1 MSDEFN
7 KMSAMSMLSAL
18 GSRLTHLQS
27 TRYSEE
33 SSNIQGV
40 DTYSENAKNGWVAEW
55 MLSYLMDR
63 VLEGQSGYV
72 STHHIAQLIQ
82 QEQPSVSEEHVRF
95 IARFLSVD
103 CEFHFVNESFSS
115 VSSRSLTKL
124 VDYQVRSDRVKL
136 TKAGRLIHRV
146 TNLQQD
152 WLYEDK
158 NVEKVLRALKNGE
171 FSRIPSLAAEIV
183 ATLGL
188 ASAEITEI
196 REHASYQEVAQAY
209 FKQRE
214 QFSETIQ
221 LCLEA
226 AHKCFE
232 FLDSREARSRMAIF
246 VQDQDSQTIMSIKF
260 LKDVVVEI
268 CSACESLSRNFT
280 SLIKLMQNDKTPRLG
295 ILNFN
300 DVIDQFVGSAVSE
313 DGLESVINDCFGWM
327 PKTDIF
333 SSLDLEERLSIAPP
347 ANKDL
352 TVRYRPGVRSEVK
365 SWIEKNKEEL
375 INHLKSGSKSI
386 IELLELMS
394 PDESDFRVQDITE
407 FFLITNDP
415 VKISERLSLCFLFVQ
430 DMQSLQTHG
439 YRVWASNIKLHLQR
453 DDV

>member
-40 DTYSENAKNGWVAEW
+40 DTHSENAKNGWVAEW
-55 MLSYLMDR
+55 ILSYLMDR

-72 STHHIAQLIQ
+72 STQHIAQLIQ
-82 QEQPSVSEEHVRF
+82 QERPEINEERVRF

-103 CEFHFVNESFSS
+103 CEFHFVNESFSP

-124 VDYQVRSDRVKL
+124 IDYQARSDRVKL
-136 TKAGRLIHRV
+136 TKAGRLVHRV

-171 FSRIPSLAAEIV
+171 FSRIPSLAAEIT
-183 ATLGL
+183 ATIGL

-246 VQDQDSQTIMSIKF
+246 IQEQGADSIMSIKL
-260 LKDVVVEI
+260 LKDVIVEI

-300 DVIDQFVGSAVSE
+300 EVIDQFICSSVSE
-313 DGLESVINDCFGWM
+313 DGLRSVINDCFGWM
-327 PKTDIF
+327 PKTDTF
-333 SSLDLEERLSIAPP
+333 SSLDLEERLSITPLQ
-347 ANKDL
+347 NKPL
-352 TVRYRPGVRSEVK
+352 TVRYRPGDRSKVK
-365 SWIEKNKEEL
+365 SWIEKNKEKL
-375 INHLKSGSKSI
+375 ISHLKDSPKSI
-386 IELLELMS
+386 VELLEIIS
-394 PDESDFRVQDITE
+394 FSGSDIKVQDVTE
-407 FFLITNDP
+407 FFLVTNDP
-415 VKISERLSLCFLFVQ
+415 VKLSENLSLGFLFAQ
-430 DMQSLQTHG
+430 DMQCMQAQD
-439 YRVWASNIKLHLQR
+439 YRVWASNIKLRLCEEN
-453 DDV
+453 V